1 MKRRSLSALLA
12 LVLALLLSPGALAAF
27 QGFSD
32 VEATDYY
39 ADAVAW
45 TVEQGIVQ
53 GTGGGRFSPD
63 NTVTRAEAVTF
74 LWRAQG
80 RPAPASSVS
89 PFTDVTDRDAYYYD
103 AVLWAVE
110 EGLVNGVGGNRF
122 DLYSTLAYDQM
133 MALMCRQA
141 GGDAGGADWSDKAMA
156 WAADSGLTQGLT
168 LSAKAGC
175 PRRDVAYCLW
185 RQLSGGAEEEEELP
199 AEGELALVGD
209 QALAADIMD
218 ALINGYSNIELTDY
232 DLGLNEARELAQ
244 ALADISGDNPY
255 QVESIAGTMDLSG
268 KALRLTINYI
278 GGTAANGGASRAAME
293 AADAILAQTVT
304 AGMSDYD
311 IAKALHD
318 YLVLNCVY
326 DYENYLR
333 HTVPAESYTADGAL
347 LEGTAVCAGY
357 ARAYQLLMQEAG
369 IPCEYVSGYANGG
382 HAWNVVEIDGAW
394 YHVDTTWD
402 DPVPDRAG
410 YVRYDY
416 FLKSDDYMRANRHTR
431 WTSDRICTSTKY
443 DNADLPDTD
452 EQQEQEEQQQEQEK
466 FNEIRAVLDAAIADL
481 PYRTQEQLQS
491 ASDDELMNARNSYVT
506 LDDSYSSL
514 TLQEAYQ
521 TMADAL
527 RAQYPDL
534 SVYYDREHH
543 GYRIYRNDLVE
554 EIQRR
559 QDAEREEQEQQQA
572 QQDAEDAAAA
582 VEIQALLEKA
592 IAEMNCESQTITLTG
607 YTDSAIKLA
616 CENMRTPGY
625 SFDGYTYSSTWNVT
639 DYNLS
644 AKSDGSVT
652 LTNRKWAAAE
662 EQRYLDQIDAALD
675 NGENRVELQPGS
687 YADGKRGSYY
697 ASRAAAAAK
706 ASGHVTPG
714 GLVCGVDY
722 EVTASGTNA
731 NTGIHSLTIRYLNP
745 TVLTVDEYVARI
757 EDAIR
762 ERKTYV
768 VFQYQ
773 DGDDSRA
780 NIEAAVET
788 FWDEKPTV
796 DGLAYGTN
804 YGLTLGTSYN
814 DKTCNI
820 TITYK

>member
-80 RPAPASSVS
+80 RPEPASSVS

-141 GGDAGGADWSDKAMA
+141 GGDAGGAAWSDKAMA

-185 RQLSGGAEEEEELP
+185 RQLAGGAGEEEELP

-232 DLGLNEARELAQ
+232 DLDLNEARELAQ

-326 DYENYLR
+326 DYDNYLR

-369 IPCEYVSGYANGG
+369 IPCEYVSGYAGGG
-382 HAWNVVEIDGAW
+382 HAWNVVEIDGTW

-431 WTSDRICTSTKY
+431 WTADRTCTSTKY
-443 DNADLPDTD
+443 DDADLPDTD

-644 AKSDGSVT
+644 AKSGGSVT
-652 LTNRKWAAAE
+652 LTNRKWANGE
-662 EQRYLDQIDAALD
+662 TRRYADMIDAAID
-675 NGENRVELQPGS
+675 TGSSRVELPPGN
-687 YADGKRGSYY
+687 YADGKRDTSY
-697 ASRAAAAAK
+697 ASAAYHLVA
-706 ASGHVTPG
+706 ASGYRTPG
-714 GLVCGVDY
+714 GMVAGEDY
-722 EVTASGTNA
+722 TLEWIGTNA
-731 NTGIHSLTIRYLNP
+731 NTRISTVSITYTAQLDMTAEEAMAHYLEQ
-745 TVLTVDEYVARI
+745 LYAAI
-757 EDAIR
+757 ER
-762 ERKTYV
+762 
-768 VFQYQ
+768 
-773 DGDDSRA
+773 GDT
-780 NIEAAVET
+780 E
-788 FWDEKPTV
+788 
-796 DGLAYGTN
+796 
-804 YGLTLGTSYN
+804 LTLATEFGDN
-814 DKTCNI
+814 DYKDVLQQACKAVREETGYGIYVTGVSVATGENHI